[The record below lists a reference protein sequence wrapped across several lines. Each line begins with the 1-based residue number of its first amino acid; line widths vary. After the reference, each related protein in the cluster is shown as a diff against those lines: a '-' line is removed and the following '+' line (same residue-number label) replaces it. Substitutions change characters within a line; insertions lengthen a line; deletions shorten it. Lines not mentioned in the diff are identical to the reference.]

1 MSAARTLETEHHILG
16 GNLPVIVVGR
26 IHPAE
31 PDVGC
36 GECAEIDDILF
47 MNGKSIPTRMWKRIT
62 SKEIDACEEALL
74 EASEGAA
81 VERFYARVDYYRQ
94 IAKDRALDAMVSA

>member
-1 MSAARTLETEHHILG
+1 MAHEIETEHYILD

-36 GECAEIDDILF
+36 GESAEIDDILF
-47 MNGKSIPTRMWKRIT
+47 MNGKSIPTRMWKRI
-62 SKEIDACEEALL
+62 SDKELDACEDALL
-74 EASEGAA
+74 AAADGAA
-81 VERFYARVDYYRQ
+81 VQRFWDRVDYYRE
-94 IAKDRALDAMVSA
+94 IAKDRALEREMAA

>member
-1 MSAARTLETEHHILG
+1 MAHTLETEHHILG

-36 GECAEIDDILF
+36 GESAEIDDILF
-47 MNGKSIPTRMWKRIT
+47 MNGKSIPTRMWQRI
-62 SKEIDACEEALL
+62 SWKELDACQDALL
-74 EASEGAA
+74 SAADGAA
-81 VERFYARVDYYRQ
+81 AERFWDRVDYYRQ
-94 IAKDRALDAMVSA
+94 IAKDRALDAEYAA

>member
-1 MSAARTLETEHHILG
+1 MSRELETEHHILG

-26 IHPAE
+26 IHAAE

-47 MNGKSIPTRMWKRIT
+47 MNGKSIPTRMWKRI
-62 SKEIDACEEALL
+62 SWKEISACEDALM
-74 EASEGAA
+74 SAA
-81 VERFYARVDYYRQ
+81 ESAATERFYERMDYYRST
-94 IAKDRALDAMVSA
+94 AKDRALDAMVSA

>member
-1 MSAARTLETEHHILG
+1 MSEQLETEHHILD

-26 IHPAE
+26 VHPAE

-47 MNGKSIPTRMWKRIT
+47 MNGKSIPTRMWQRIS
-62 SKEIDACEEALL
+62 SKELDACEDALL
-74 EASEGAA
+74 SAAEGSA
-81 VERFYARVDYYRQ
+81 VQRFWERVDYYRERQ
-94 IAKDRALDAMVSA
+94 KDASLDRSAAA

>member
-1 MSAARTLETEHHILG
+1 MTHELETEHHILG

-36 GECAEIDDILF
+36 GESAEIDDILF
-47 MNGKSIPTRMWKRIT
+47 LNGKSIPSRMWKRIS
-62 SKEIDACEEALL
+62 SKEIDACQDALL
-74 EASEGAA
+74 AAADGAA
-81 VERFYARVDYYRQ
+81 AERFYARMDYWRE
-94 IAKDRALDAMVSA
+94 IAKDRALDAMVAR

>member
-1 MSAARTLETEHHILG
+1 MPHEIETEYHILD

-36 GECAEIDDILF
+36 GECAELDDIRF
-47 MNGKSIPTRMWKRIT
+47 MNGKSIPTRMWKRIP
-62 SKEIDACEEALL
+62 SKELEACEDALL
-74 EASEGAA
+74 SASEGAA
-81 VERFYARVDYYRQ
+81 VERFYGRMDYYRAQ
-94 IAKDRALDAMVSA
+94 AKDRALERLAGAA

>member
-1 MSAARTLETEHHILG
+1 MSRELETEHHILG

-26 IHPAE
+26 IHAAE

-62 SKEIDACEEALL
+62 SKELDACQDALL
-74 EASEGAA
+74 SAADGAA
-81 VERFYARVDYYRQ
+81 AERFYERMDYWRG
-94 IAKDRALDAMVSA
+94 IAKDRALEGLAA